1 MGAIFMCGRYTL
13 VVSIE
18 ELMDHYLIENLQ
30 EFAPR
35 YNIAP
40 TQMVLAVINDGSKNR
55 IGQLKW
61 GLVPTWSK
69 TEKEG
74 FKMINARAETV
85 VDKPAF
91 RTAFQRKRCLIPAD
105 GFYEWQRRPDGSKQ
119 PYRIVLKDVE
129 LFSFAGLYETWI
141 SPEGNKVSTC
151 TIITTTPNKLMA
163 DIHDRMPVIL
173 PRSSEAT
180 WLNKEAPTADLVE
193 LMQPYPDEEMEAYP
207 VSSAVGNVKNNSDE
221 LIKRT

>member
-1 MGAIFMCGRYTL
+1 MCGRYTL

-18 ELMDHYLIENLQ
+18 ELMDHYLIENLP
-30 EFAPR
+30 EPFAPR

-40 TQMVLAVINDGSKNR
+40 TQMVLAVINDGSKNQ

-163 DIHDRMPVIL
+163 NIHDRMPVIL
-173 PRSSEAT
+173 PHRAEAT
-180 WLNKEAPTADLVE
+180 WLNKETPTADLTE
-193 LMQPYPDEEMEAYP
+193 LMQPYPDEELEAYP

-221 LIKRT
+221 LIKRN